1 MERIVNDNRARSS
14 FKGTNL
20 EKIQREFLWGDLEEK
35 R

>member
-20 EKIQREFLWGDLEEK
+20 EKIQRGFLWGDLEEK